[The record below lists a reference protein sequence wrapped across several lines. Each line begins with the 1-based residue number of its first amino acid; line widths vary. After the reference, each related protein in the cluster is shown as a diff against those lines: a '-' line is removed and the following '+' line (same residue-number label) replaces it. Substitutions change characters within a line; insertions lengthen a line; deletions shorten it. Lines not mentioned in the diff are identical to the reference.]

1 MANIVHFETLGC
13 RLNQDETEGAAYSF
27 SQAGY
32 AVDLDSINARSGE
45 NPDVILSVIN
55 TCTVTGK
62 AEQKARRL
70 MRLLLE
76 KFPNAPLIVTGCYA
90 ELDSNAIKSI
100 APERIVVLPGRRKS
114 DLGRIA
120 SRKLNHF
127 DTSVLEKIISEG
139 DGILPVKSGS
149 AVNPFTLFA
158 PVFEKH
164 SRSSIKIQDGCNNSC
179 AFCRIHFARG
189 TSVSLAPETVLER
202 VKTLCANG
210 SSEIVLT
217 GVNLSQY
224 SATFVDGTA
233 CTFSGLLRL
242 LLDNTRHVK
251 FRISSFYPQSVTE
264 ELCQVIAHE
273 RVQPFFHL
281 SIQSGSDT
289 ILSAMNRPYKRDA
302 VLRAVSLIKKYKG
315 ECFISCDIIA
325 GFPGETDDDFQQTV
339 ELCNECGFSWI
350 HAFPFSPRPGTA
362 AQKMKPQIPERIK
375 DERVRIL
382 TQIAQNGKIEFIN
395 SCAGKTFDAVVEN
408 SRAFLKGLSD
418 SQTYHA
424 VTDNFIHV
432 EFKSS
437 SPLVQGTVVQ
447 VKIKSALEE
456 NIRSGVEVEASA
468 QLA

>member
-1 MANIVHFETLGC
+1 MAGIIHFETLGC

-32 AVDLDSINARSGE
+32 SVDLDSINARSEE
-45 NPDVILSVIN
+45 NPHVILSVIN

-100 APERIVVLPGRRKS
+100 GPDRIVVLPGRRKS

-120 SRKLNHF
+120 SRGLRRF
-127 DTSVLEKIISEG
+127 DVPLLEQIILEG
-139 DGILPVKSGS
+139 ASAAPAKAGS

-158 PVFEKH
+158 PVFERH

-189 TSVSLAPETVLER
+189 TSVSLAPETVLDR
-202 VKTLCANG
+202 VQTLCANG

-224 SATFVDGTA
+224 SAPFTDGTQ
-233 CTFSGLLRL
+233 CTFAGLLRL
-242 LLDNTRHVK
+242 LLENTRRVK

-273 RVQPFFHL
+273 RIQPFFHL

-302 VLRAVSLIKKYKG
+302 VLRAVSMIKKYKKG
-315 ECFISCDIIA
+315 CFISCDIIA
-325 GFPGETDDDFQQTV
+325 GFPGETEGDFQQTV
-339 ELCNECGFSWI
+339 DLCSDCGFSWI

-362 AQKMKPQIPERIK
+362 AEKMKPQIPERIK
-375 DERVRIL
+375 DQRVKVL
-382 TQIAQNGKIEFIN
+382 TQIAQKGKIEFIS
-395 SCAGKTFDAVVEN
+395 SCMGSTFDAVVEN

-418 SQTYHA
+418 STVYHA

-432 EFKSS
+432 EFRSS
-437 SPLVQGTVVQ
+437 SPLVQGTVVR
-447 VKIKSALEE
+447 VKIEKPLEE
-456 NIRSGVEVEASA
+456 NIMTGVEVEATA
-468 QLA
+468 RLV